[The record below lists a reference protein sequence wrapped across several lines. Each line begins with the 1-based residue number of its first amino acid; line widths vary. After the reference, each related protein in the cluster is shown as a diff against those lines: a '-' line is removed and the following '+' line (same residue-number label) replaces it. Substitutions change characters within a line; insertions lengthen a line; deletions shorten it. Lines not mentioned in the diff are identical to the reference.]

1 MNVILPVAGKSSR
14 FPNVRPKWLLTNPN
28 GNFMIVDSILGME
41 LDYIESLNLIY
52 LKEHQNKFNFKKG
65 LLENLK
71 KYNLDSV
78 INFIEL
84 EQETKHQVETIQ
96 LGLTQIN
103 KDISFIIKDCDNS
116 FAVNVSS
123 LDNNFVSYCKLEN
136 LKGSDVASKSYL
148 QLDNMGVLA
157 NIVEKKVI
165 SDKFCCGGYYFKSS
179 NEFLQYSNID
189 SDNSF
194 VSDVVFNMILNG
206 KTFVG
211 MECSDYEDWGTLEAW
226 QSYKNTFKTIFA
238 DIDGTLVKNSSAYL
252 TPYIGDTEGLIDNI
266 DYLKELV
273 STGRVELILTTSRPE
288 EYREI
293 TKTQLDKF
301 GLMYKELIMGLQHSK
316 RIIIND
322 FSNTNPYKSC
332 EAINIPRDSNNLK
345 QYLKYE

>member
-1 MNVILPVAGKSSR
+1 MNIILPVAGKSSR

-41 LDYIESLNLIY
+41 LNDIESLNLIY
-52 LKEHQNKFNFKKG
+52 LKEHEEIFAFKKG

-71 KYNLDSV
+71 KYNLDSL

-84 EQETKHQVETIQ
+84 EKETSHQVETIQ
-96 LGLTQIN
+96 LGLKSIG

-116 FAVNVSS
+116 FKVNITS
-123 LDNNFVSYCKLEN
+123 LDNNFVSYCRLDN

-148 QLDNMGVLA
+148 QLDNMNVIS

-179 NEFLQYSNID
+179 NEFLEYSNID
-189 SDNSF
+189 SSNSF
-194 VSDVVFNMILNG
+194 VSDVVFSMILNG
-206 KTFVG
+206 KTFIG
-211 MECSDYEDWGTLEAW
+211 MECSDYEDWGTITEW
-226 QSYKNTFKTIFA
+226 QKYKNTFKTLFV
-238 DIDGTLVKNSSAYL
+238 DIDGTIVKNSSSYL
-252 TPYIGDTEGLIDNI
+252 KPYIGETDALIENVN
-266 DYLKELV
+266 YLKELI
-273 STGRVELILTTSRPE
+273 STNRVELILTTSRPE
-288 EYREI
+288 EYRDI
-293 TKTQLDKF
+293 TKKQLF
-301 GLMYKELIMGLQHSK
+301 ELGLEYRELIMGLQHSK

-332 EAINIPRDSNNLK
+332 EAINIPRNSDTLK

>member
-1 MNVILPVAGKSSR
+1 MNIILPVAGKSSR

-41 LDYIESLNLIY
+41 LKTIESLNLIY
-52 LKEHQNKFNFKKG
+52 LKEHQEKFNFKKG

-71 KYNLDSV
+71 KYNLDSLV
-78 INFIEL
+78 NFIEL
-84 EQETKHQVETIQ
+84 EKETQHQVETIE
-96 LGLTQIN
+96 LGLRAIN

-116 FAVNVSS
+116 FKINVTS
-123 LDNNFVSYCKLEN
+123 LDNNFVSYCNLSN

-148 QLDNMGVLA
+148 QLDNMGIIA

-179 NEFLQYSNID
+179 NEFLEYSNID
-189 SDNSF
+189 SSNNF

-206 KTFVG
+206 KTFIG
-211 MECSDYEDWGTLEAW
+211 MECSDYEDWGTIIEW
-226 QSYKNTFKTIFA
+226 QKYKNTFKTLFI
-238 DIDGTLVKNSSAYL
+238 DIDGTIVKNSSSYL
-252 TPYIGDTEGLIDNI
+252 TPYIGETTELTDNVN
-266 DYLKELV
+266 YLKELI
-273 STGRVELILTTSRPE
+273 SSGRVELILTTSRPE
-288 EYREI
+288 EYRDI
-293 TKTQLDKF
+293 TKKQLF
-301 GLMYKELIMGLQHSK
+301 ELGLKYKELIMGLQHSR

-332 EAINIPRDSNNLK
+332 EAINIPRDSDNLK

>member
-1 MNVILPVAGKSSR
+1 MNIILPVAGKSSR

-41 LDYIESLNLIY
+41 LTTIESLNLIY
-52 LKEHQNKFNFKKG
+52 LKEHEEKFNFKKG

-71 KYNLDSV
+71 KYNLDSLV
-78 INFIEL
+78 NFIEL
-84 EQETKHQVETIQ
+84 ENETQHQVETIE
-96 LGLTQIN
+96 LGLKAIN

-116 FAVNVSS
+116 FKVNVTS
-123 LDNNFVSYCKLEN
+123 LDNNFVSYCNLSN

-148 QLDNMGVLA
+148 QLDNMGIIA

-179 NEFLQYSNID
+179 NEFLEYSNID
-189 SDNSF
+189 SSNNF

-211 MECSDYEDWGTLEAW
+211 MECSDYEDWGTIIEW
-226 QSYKNTFKTIFA
+226 QKYKNTFKTLFV
-238 DIDGTLVKNSSAYL
+238 DIDGTIVKNSSSYL
-252 TPYIGDTEGLIDNI
+252 TPYIGETNELTDNVN
-266 DYLKELV
+266 YLKELV
-273 STGRVELILTTSRPE
+273 SSGRVEIILTTSRPE
-288 EYREI
+288 EYRDI
-293 TKTQLDKF
+293 TKKQLF
-301 GLMYKELIMGLQHSK
+301 ELGLGYKELIMGLQHSK

-332 EAINIPRDSNNLK
+332 EAINIPRDSDNLK

>member
-1 MNVILPVAGKSSR
+1 MNIILPVAGKSSR

-28 GNFMIVDSILGME
+28 GNFMIVDSILGMG
-41 LDYIESLNLIY
+41 LTTIESLNLIY
-52 LKEHQNKFNFKKG
+52 LKEHEEKFNFKKG

-71 KYNLDSV
+71 KYNLDSLV
-78 INFIEL
+78 NFIEL
-84 EQETKHQVETIQ
+84 ENETQHQVETIE
-96 LGLTQIN
+96 LGLKVIN

-116 FAVNVSS
+116 FKVNLTS
-123 LDNNFVSYCKLEN
+123 LDNNFVSYCNLSN

-148 QLDNMGVLA
+148 QLDNMGIIA

-179 NEFLQYSNID
+179 NEFLEYSNID
-189 SDNSF
+189 SSNNF

-211 MECSDYEDWGTLEAW
+211 MECSDYEDWGTILEW
-226 QSYKNTFKTIFA
+226 QKYKNTFKTLFV
-238 DIDGTLVKNSSAYL
+238 DIDGTIVKNSSSYL
-252 TPYIGDTEGLIDNI
+252 TPYIGETTELTDNI
-266 DYLKELV
+266 NYLKELV
-273 STGRVELILTTSRPE
+273 NSGRVEIILTTSRPE
-288 EYREI
+288 EYRDI
-293 TKTQLDKF
+293 TKKQLF
-301 GLMYKELIMGLQHSK
+301 ELGLEYKELIMGLQHSK

-332 EAINIPRDSNNLK
+332 EAINIPRDSDNLK

>member
-1 MNVILPVAGKSSR
+1 MNIILPVAGKSSR

-28 GNFMIVDSILGME
+28 GNFMIVDSIIGME
-41 LDYIESLNLIY
+41 LTTIESLNLIY
-52 LKEHQNKFNFKKG
+52 LKEHEEKFNFKKG

-71 KYNLDSV
+71 KYNLDSLV
-78 INFIEL
+78 NFIEL
-84 EQETKHQVETIQ
+84 ENETQHQVETIE
-96 LGLTQIN
+96 LGLKAIN

-116 FAVNVSS
+116 FKVNVTS
-123 LDNNFVSYCKLEN
+123 LDNNFVSYCNLSN

-148 QLDNMGVLA
+148 QLDNMGIIA

-179 NEFLQYSNID
+179 NEFLEYSNID
-189 SDNSF
+189 SSNNF

-211 MECSDYEDWGTLEAW
+211 MECSDYEDWGTIIEW
-226 QSYKNTFKTIFA
+226 QKYKNTFKTLFV
-238 DIDGTLVKNSSAYL
+238 DIDGTIVKNSSSYL
-252 TPYIGDTEGLIDNI
+252 TPYIGETNELTDNVN
-266 DYLKELV
+266 YLKELV
-273 STGRVELILTTSRPE
+273 SSGRVEIILTTSRPE
-288 EYREI
+288 EYRDI
-293 TKTQLDKF
+293 TKKQLF
-301 GLMYKELIMGLQHSK
+301 ELGLGYKELIMGLQHSK

-332 EAINIPRDSNNLK
+332 EAINIPRDSDNLK

>member
-1 MNVILPVAGKSSR
+1 MNIILPVAGKSSR

-41 LDYIESLNLIY
+41 LTTIESLNLIY
-52 LKEHQNKFNFKKG
+52 LKEHEEKFNFKKG

-71 KYNLDSV
+71 KYNLDSLV
-78 INFIEL
+78 NFIEL
-84 EQETKHQVETIQ
+84 ENETQHQVETIE
-96 LGLTQIN
+96 LGLKAIN
-103 KDISFIIKDCDNS
+103 KNISFIIKDCDNS
-116 FAVNVSS
+116 FKVNVTS
-123 LDNNFVSYCKLEN
+123 LDNNFVSYCNLSN

-148 QLDNMGVLA
+148 QLDNMGIIA

-179 NEFLQYSNID
+179 NEFLEYSNID
-189 SDNSF
+189 SSNNF

-211 MECSDYEDWGTLEAW
+211 MECSDYEDWGTIIEW
-226 QSYKNTFKTIFA
+226 QKYKNTFKTLFV
-238 DIDGTLVKNSSAYL
+238 DIDGTIVKNSSSYL
-252 TPYIGDTEGLIDNI
+252 TPYIGETNELTDNVN
-266 DYLKELV
+266 YLKELV
-273 STGRVELILTTSRPE
+273 SSGRVEIILTTSRPE
-288 EYREI
+288 EYRDI
-293 TKTQLDKF
+293 TKKQLF
-301 GLMYKELIMGLQHSK
+301 ELGLGYKELIMGLQHSK

-332 EAINIPRDSNNLK
+332 EAINIPRDSDNLK

>member
-1 MNVILPVAGKSSR
+1 MNIILPVAGKSSR

-41 LDYIESLNLIY
+41 IKTIESLNLIY
-52 LKEHQNKFNFKKG
+52 LKEHEEKFNFKKG
-65 LLENLK
+65 LLDNLK
-71 KYNLDSV
+71 KYNLDSLV
-78 INFIEL
+78 NFIEL
-84 EQETKHQVETIQ
+84 EKETQHQVETIE
-96 LGLTQIN
+96 LGLRAIN

-116 FAVNVSS
+116 FKINVTS
-123 LDNNFVSYCKLEN
+123 LDNNFVSYCNLSN

-148 QLDNMGVLA
+148 QLDNMGIIA

-179 NEFLQYSNID
+179 NEFLEYSNID
-189 SDNSF
+189 SSNNF

-211 MECSDYEDWGTLEAW
+211 MECSDYEDWGTIIEW
-226 QSYKNTFKTIFA
+226 QKYKNTFKTLFV
-238 DIDGTLVKNSSAYL
+238 DIDGTIVKNSSSYL
-252 TPYIGDTEGLIDNI
+252 TPYIGETTELTDNVN
-266 DYLKELV
+266 YLKELI
-273 STGRVELILTTSRPE
+273 SSGRVELILTTSRPE
-288 EYREI
+288 EYRDI
-293 TKTQLDKF
+293 TKKQLF
-301 GLMYKELIMGLQHSK
+301 ELGLKYKELIMGLQHSK

-332 EAINIPRDSNNLK
+332 EAINIPRDSDNLK